1 MGGDAM
7 NIAIDGFLPNTSN
20 DWLRIESRLFAPGPR
35 GVRLRSDFDLANERG
50 LCVCSRVP

>member
-1 MGGDAM
+1 M